1 MESLQLKRINQSS
14 ARFGKEVEKSKR
26 RFPEDYYK
34 KALEICVEFNDRYS
48 QARTYHQL
56 GTVAQKQ
63 RQWDTARENLI
74 KALEI
79 LVEFEDQQNV
89 KIVLRSLARLWQAA
103 ADQRVLTEAARV
115 LSISEE
121 DAKKLLE
128 EAAKQ

>member
-1 MESLQLKRINQSS
+1 M
-14 ARFGKEVEKSKR
+14 
-26 RFPEDYYK
+26 
-34 KALEICVEFNDRYS
+34 
-48 QARTYHQL
+48 
-56 GTVAQKQ
+56 VAEEQ

-74 KALEI
+74 KALEN

-89 KIVLRSLARLWQAA
+89 TIALSSLARLWQAA
-103 ADQRVLTEAARV
+103 ADQRVLTEVARV